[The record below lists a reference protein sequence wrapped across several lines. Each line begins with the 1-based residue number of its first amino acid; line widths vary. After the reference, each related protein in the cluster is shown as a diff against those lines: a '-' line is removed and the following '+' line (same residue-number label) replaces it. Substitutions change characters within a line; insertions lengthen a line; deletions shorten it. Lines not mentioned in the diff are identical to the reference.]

1 MRKGITLTLT
11 TLVVALSAFAFAMG
25 PKINPLP
32 DVYITEKT
40 TEFNVASSA
49 YEIDQP
55 AYMFRYS
62 DALTLADYVTPST
75 GNTPAT
81 MSWAYALVSAS
92 LSGALD
98 FTWMSGSTVVYQIG
112 DIPASAPAMKRDAA
126 GWGSSQAWADDIN
139 GVDANPA
146 NIVSQNLAD
155 AGSLTFQN
163 IRLNPLPGLNPV
175 DPPTQNP
182 DRTDLPAG
190 ILDIQEATLFVFDGT
205 TLPASDEMLLVTLL
219 SNTEIPTDQCLSAA
233 GPVYQLEKALT
244 DTSVRYS
251 ATQSG
256 WLAFGSGYAA
266 NIMQNSNLGGTG
278 SPLTYG
284 LTNTGSFYASFS
296 AVNNTTYPY
305 AVAAIETVSVAG
317 STQPDQGINV
327 TGDRVYRIK
336 GTVASS
342 NTVAANNPGVRLSI
356 TGLSSVGEGWGEFT
370 QEPAASA
377 ATYKHGPVSGTPA
390 TLKGFFWP
398 QGDGY
403 CDILVAI
410 WDTYDNVQGTITVS
424 NVEIESFEAAK
435 LEGANVL
442 VDMGTG
448 AASQFNV
455 SAYAIGFDP
464 TANNRFYYA
473 AAPLAAGAPA
483 PPCSADPVPTAVGT
497 RNVLSL
503 TGTASTNIAYGGV
516 GEWLGVNNF
525 TTSADPKLVVAQFMA
540 STTSG
545 EMVKIPEMHVAIQEQ
560 LGNLRQGGFV
570 LRKIQGGVKKNEA
583 YDLTTTAQAVRLVTE
598 SLPSQ
603 AYGLEFFSILTVD
616 TDDSNNI
623 FTGNLQ
629 VERITV
635 TEYNL
640 PTER

>member
-25 PKINPLP
+25 PKISSVP
-32 DVYITEKT
+32 DVYITERT
-40 TEFNVASSA
+40 TQFNIASDA

-75 GNTPAT
+75 GNTSAT

-92 LSGALD
+92 MSGALD

-112 DIPASAPAMKRDAA
+112 DIPASTPALQRDGT
-126 GWGSSQAWADDIN
+126 GWGTSQAWSDDIN
-139 GVDANPA
+139 GVDSIPA
-146 NIVSQNLAD
+146 TIVSQNLAD
-155 AGSLTFQN
+155 AGSLTFRN

-182 DRTDLPAG
+182 ARTDLPAG

-205 TLPASDEMLLVTLL
+205 TLPATDEILLVTLL
-219 SNTEIPTDQCLSAA
+219 SNTEVPTDQCLSAA
-233 GPVYQLEKALT
+233 GPVYELDKALT
-244 DTSVRYS
+244 DTSARYG
-251 ATQSG
+251 ATTSG

-266 NIMQNSNLGGTG
+266 NIMQNSNMGGTG

-284 LTNTGSFYASFS
+284 LTDTGSFYASFS

-305 AVAAIETVSVAG
+305 AVAAMQTVSVAG
-317 STQPDQGINV
+317 SSVPDQGLTV
-327 TGDRVYRIK
+327 AGDRVYRMK
-336 GTVASS
+336 GTVAST
-342 NTVAANNPGVRLSI
+342 NTVAANNAGVRLSI
-356 TGLSSVGEGWGEFT
+356 TGLSAVGEGFAEFT
-370 QEPAASA
+370 QQSTATA

-390 TLKGFFWP
+390 TLKAFFWP

-403 CDILVAI
+403 CDLLVAI
-410 WDTYDNVQGTITVS
+410 WDIYDNVQGSITVS

-448 AASQFNV
+448 AASQFAVDAITGFDSNATNKFFFAKAPLATGGTTPTA
-455 SAYAIGFDP
+455 SADPDP
-464 TANNRFYYA
+464 TA
-473 AAPLAAGAPA
+473 AGN
-483 PPCSADPVPTAVGT
+483 
-497 RNVLSL
+497 RNVLSV
-503 TGTASTNIAYGGV
+503 TGTANTNIAQGGV
-516 GEWLGVNNF
+516 AEWLGVNNF
-525 TTSADPKLVVAQFMA
+525 TTSADPKLVVAKFMA

-545 EMVKIPEMHVAIQEQ
+545 ESVKIPEMHLAIQEQ
-560 LGNLRQGGFV
+560 LGNMRQGGFV

-583 YDLTTTAQAVRLVTE
+583 YDLTTVAAPVRLVIE

-603 AYGLEFFSILTVD
+603 KYGLEFFSILTVD

-623 FTGNLQ
+623 FQGNLTI
-629 VERITV
+629 ERATV
-635 TEYNL
+635 TEYDL
-640 PTER
+640 PEER